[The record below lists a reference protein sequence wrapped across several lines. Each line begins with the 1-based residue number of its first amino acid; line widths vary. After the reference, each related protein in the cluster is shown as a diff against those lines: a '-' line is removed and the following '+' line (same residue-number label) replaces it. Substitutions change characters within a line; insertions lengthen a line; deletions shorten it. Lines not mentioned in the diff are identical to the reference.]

1 MEQVHLTEAL
11 KDVSGKLDD
20 VLTAAQSLEEYE
32 GVSVLRRFTK
42 STIGFLLVIGLGY
55 AAGTSIYAG
64 SNESA
69 ENDLPKTKVDYK
81 GEPIQIYI
89 GNPDEENSKDI
100 SDWADGLSEKTI
112 QKALEEFEKS
122 TGIPL
127 NEMDEKQAN

>member
-1 MEQVHLTEAL
+1 M
-11 KDVSGKLDD
+11 
-20 VLTAAQSLEEYE
+20 
-32 GVSVLRRFTK
+32 RRFTK